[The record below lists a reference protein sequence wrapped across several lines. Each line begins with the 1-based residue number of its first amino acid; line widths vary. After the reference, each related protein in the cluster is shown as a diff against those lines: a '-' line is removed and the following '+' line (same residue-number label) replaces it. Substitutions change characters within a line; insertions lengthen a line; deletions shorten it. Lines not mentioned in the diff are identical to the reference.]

1 MIRVALVEDDSASR
15 KELQQY
21 LDRYAADAGVK
32 FHISTFTDGEA
43 ITRNYAA
50 KYDVILMDIVMPGMD
65 GMEAAERIRRVDS
78 EVVIIFIT
86 STPHYAM
93 KGYLVDALDYVLKPV
108 SYYAFSQRI
117 DRAIARMHKRRK
129 TFISV
134 QVRGGMKK
142 IDLGEI
148 AYIEVQDHDLMF
160 HLTGEVFA
168 AKGTLSEVESM
179 LPPEQFFRCSK
190 CYLVNLEY
198 VQAVQNNDILVG
210 SDLIQVSRAR
220 KKPLMDALNDY
231 INEVSK

>member
-1 MIRVALVEDDSASR
+1 MIRIALVEDDAASR
-15 KELQQY
+15 REMQQY
-21 LDRYAADAGVK
+21 LQRYARDAGVK
-32 FHISTFTDGEA
+32 FNITVFTDGEA
-43 ITRNYAA
+43 ITRGYAA
-50 KYDVILMDIVMPGMD
+50 NYDVILMDIVMPGMD
-65 GMEAAERIRRVDS
+65 GMEAAEQIRKVDS

-117 DRAIARMHKRRK
+117 DRAISRMHKRRK

-142 IDLGEI
+142 IDVSEI
-148 AYIEVQDHDLMF
+148 TYIEVQDHDLMF
-160 HLTGEVFA
+160 HLTSESFA
-168 AKGTLSEVESM
+168 AKGTLSEVEAM
-179 LPPEQFFRCSK
+179 LPADRFFRCSK

-198 VQAVQNNDILVG
+198 VQEVQASDILVG

-220 KKPLMDALNDY
+220 KKPLMDALNNY

>member
-1 MIRVALVEDDSASR
+1 MIRIALVEDDADSR
-15 KELQQY
+15 KELKQY
-21 LDRYAADAGVK
+21 LDRYAKDAGVK
-32 FHISTFTDGEA
+32 FNITVFTDGEA

-50 KYDVILMDIVMPGMD
+50 NYDVILMDIVMPGMD
-65 GMEAAERIRRVDS
+65 GMEAAEHIRRVDS

-117 DRAIARMHKRRK
+117 DRAIARMNKRK
-129 TFISV
+129 KVFISV

-142 IDLGEI
+142 IDLSDI
-148 AYIEVQDHDLMF
+148 TYIEVQDHDLMY

-179 LPPEQFFRCSK
+179 LPPERFFRCSK

-198 VQAVQNNDILVG
+198 VQEVQSSDILVG

-220 KKPLMDALNDY
+220 KKPLMDALNNY

>member
-1 MIRVALVEDDSASR
+1 MIRIALVEDDAASR
-15 KELQQY
+15 TELQQY
-21 LDRYAADAGVK
+21 LARYAKDAGVK
-32 FHISTFTDGEA
+32 FSITVFTDGEA
-43 ITRNYAA
+43 IVNGYTAN
-50 KYDVILMDIVMPGMD
+50 YDVILMDIVMPGLN
-65 GMEAAERIRRVDS
+65 GMEAAERIRQADS

-134 QVRGGMKK
+134 QVRGGVKK
-142 IDLGEI
+142 IDLSDI
-148 AYIEVQDHDLMF
+148 TYIEVQDHDLMF
-160 HLTGEVFA
+160 HLTGETFA
-168 AKGTLSEVESM
+168 AKGTLSEVERT
-179 LPPEQFFRCSK
+179 LPPERFFRCNK

-198 VQAVQNNDILVG
+198 VQEVQASDILVG
-210 SDLIQVSRAR
+210 EDFIQVSRAR
-220 KKPLMDALNDY
+220 KKPLLDALNNY